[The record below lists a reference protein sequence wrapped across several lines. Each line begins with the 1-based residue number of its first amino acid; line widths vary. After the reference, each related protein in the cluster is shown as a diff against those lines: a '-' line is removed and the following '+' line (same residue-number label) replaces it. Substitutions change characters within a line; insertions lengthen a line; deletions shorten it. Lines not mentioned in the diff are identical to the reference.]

1 MTHQCRCREAEPF
14 DEFAMIDDEIQPVVE
29 RMHRLVIAPTGA
41 RKLRRIDRGA
51 RCKACDKA
59 AIGRQSPRPVQIDER
74 RTAAADLNLGLDPV
88 LPKPELADVGSCHG
102 LQWVAAIAGD
112 FAVTGRLARSRS
124 GHHRSSY
131 LSSQRPAR
139 CGNTSRANKSMLRYH
154 SSRAIERKCGSER
167 RCPLRSRLTSS

>member
-14 DEFAMIDDEIQPVVE
+14 EEFAMIDDEVQPVVE
-29 RMHRLVIAPTGA
+29 RMHRVTIAPSGA
-41 RKLRRIDRGA
+41 RKLRRMDGEA
-51 RCKACDKA
+51 RCKTCDKA
-59 AIGRQSPRPVQIDER
+59 AVGRQSPRPVQIEQR

-102 LQWVAAIAGD
+102 LQWVAAMAGD
-112 FAVTGRLARSRS
+112 FAVTGRLARRRS

-139 CGNTSRANKSMLRYH
+139 WGSASPADRREETTS
-154 SSRAIERKCGSER
+154 E
-167 RCPLRSRLTSS
+167 